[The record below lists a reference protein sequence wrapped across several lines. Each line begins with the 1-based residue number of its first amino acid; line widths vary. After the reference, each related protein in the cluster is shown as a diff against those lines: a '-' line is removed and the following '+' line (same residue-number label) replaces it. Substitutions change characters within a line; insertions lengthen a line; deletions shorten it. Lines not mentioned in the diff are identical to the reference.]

1 MARLTTSIVAFGWD
15 IIGTLRRAHVVDV
28 RVSAGGNELLRGRRQ
43 V

>member
-15 IIGTLRRAHVVDV
+15 IIGTCDARVVDV